1 MNATL
6 RKVGALAGKDLADLF
21 KNPTML
27 VVLLMP
33 IGFMLLF
40 RLVVG
45 DTAADSGLSG
55 AELAVAERAIDT
67 FLLGSGLC
75 MSVGMVASM
84 VLIYGIAEEKE
95 KHTLRTLMLA
105 NVGAGEVAAS
115 KGGVALAAVVAV
127 GAACFAVAGGE
138 AALLPAYLLL
148 TAVGAVPVVLVSL
161 VLGLASRDQMT
172 AGFYSVPVL
181 LVALLP
187 TFGMVG
193 ETVEAVAALTPLG
206 GVYDLLGLAADGR
219 LLTADAVV
227 PLAVT
232 LAWVVAGA
240 ACFAALYRRLAR
252 DN

>member
-1 MNATL
+1 MNMTL
-6 RKVGALAGKDLADLF
+6 RRVGALADKDLADLF
-21 KNPTML
+21 KNPTMFA
-27 VVLLMP
+27 VILMP

-40 RLVVG
+40 RLVIG
-45 DTAADSGLSG
+45 DTAADAGLTG
-55 AELAVAERAIDT
+55 AELALAEEQIGT

-84 VLIYGIAEEKE
+84 TLIYGIAEEKE
-95 KHTLRTLMLA
+95 RHTLRTLMLA
-105 NVGAGEVAAS
+105 NVSAGEVAAS

-138 AALLPAYLLL
+138 PGLLPAYLAL
-148 TAVGAVPVVLVSL
+148 TALGAVPVVLVSL

-181 LVALLP
+181 LLALVP
-187 TFGMVG
+187 TFGMVS
-193 ETVEAVAALTPLG
+193 EAVEAAAALSPLG
-206 GVYDLLGLAADGR
+206 GVWDLLGLAAGGR
-219 LLTADAVV
+219 LLTADALA

-240 ACFAALYRRLAR
+240 AVFAALYRRLAR

>member
-1 MNATL
+1 MSNAL
-6 RKVGALAGKDLADLF
+6 RKIRALALKDIVDLV

-27 VVLLMP
+27 AVILMP

-40 RLVVG
+40 RIILG
-45 DTAADSGLSG
+45 DTAADAALTGAEADVVSG
-55 AELAVAERAIDT
+55 AFQK

-105 NVGAGEVAAS
+105 NVSAGEVAAS
-115 KGGVALAAVVAV
+115 KGAVALVAVVAV
-127 GAACFAVAGGE
+127 GTACFAIVGGS
-138 AALLPAYLLL
+138 AALLLSYLVL
-148 TAVGAVPVVLVSL
+148 TILGAAPVILVSL

-181 LVALLP
+181 LVALMP
-187 TFGMVG
+187 TFGMVNETI
-193 ETVEAVAALTPLG
+193 ETVGSFTPLG
-206 GVYDLLGLAADGR
+206 GVYHLLELAADGQ
-219 LLTADAVV
+219 LLTGDAFA

-232 LAWVVAGA
+232 AAWIALGA
-240 ACFAALYRRLAR
+240 AAFTALFRRLAR